1 VSERVKARD
10 KRGEIGSK
18 NTETEYLTTGERLS
32 LEIARLFP
40 ESFRLWGNRVSVN
53 ETTGTETTRAKV
65 SADLASM
72 YSAANAERKA
82 KQNKPKKQ
90 NKGSK

>member
-1 VSERVKARD
+1 MSGRVKARD
-10 KRGEIGSK
+10 KRGETGSK

-40 ESFRLWGNRVSVN
+40 ESFRIWGNRVSVKEN
-53 ETTGTETTRAKV
+53 AGSESTREQI

-72 YSAANAERKA
+72 YSA
-82 KQNKPKKQ
+82 KKQ
-90 NKGSK
+90 SKGRK

>member
-40 ESFRLWGNRVSVN
+40 ESFRIWGNRVSVKEN
-53 ETTGTETTRAKV
+53 AGSESTREQI

-72 YSAANAERKA
+72 YSA
-82 KQNKPKKQ
+82 KKQ
-90 NKGSK
+90 SKGRK